1 MAEIEAHSGKFVKT
15 SIKKHPLVKCAMWL
29 LYILPQSAHKKSLS
43 VINGI
48 SIPLIND
55 FYAYEFEATPIFRY
69 NKIEVIGMY
78 QVTNKNP
85 FESVQECM
93 LIGLFDKP
101 EKFSGVL
108 QPLDDS
114 FQGGLTELVKS
125 GDISAKLKK
134 VSVVHSLGKT
144 DIKRNLFIGLGKE
157 KNITFDHVREAFG
170 VAFKKAKSL
179 KLHSMSIA
187 LDTFVNEKI
196 TALDVAHALSEA
208 SILATYEFAGYKKKS
223 NEPEVDITQVEVFTN
238 SEQEAIKAALLVGD
252 AHGKGTNLARTLVNT
267 PSNLLTATHLAE
279 YAGRLASL
287 HDFELEILEKADM
300 EKLGM
305 GAFLAVNQG
314 SVEPPKMIVLKYQG
328 REEWKDV
335 LGLVGKG
342 VTFDTGG
349 YSLKPKDGIVGMKM
363 DMGGAAAVLGAMDV
377 IGRLKPEQNVV
388 AVIPATDNMVSA
400 EAFKPDDVITSL
412 SGKTIEVLNTD
423 AEGRLVLADAVTY
436 AKQHGANYLVDVATL
451 TGGVIIALG
460 LDKTGALTNNE
471 AFFEEVLQASYEAGE
486 FIWRLPYTEK
496 DKERVRGSKIADLNN
511 SPGREGHAIMGG
523 AFIGEFAEETP
534 WVHLDIAGTAS
545 ISKDHEL
552 GPAGAT
558 GVMVRTLAL
567 LAERFEPIQ

>member
-1 MAEIEAHSGKFVKT
+1 
-15 SIKKHPLVKCAMWL
+15 
-29 LYILPQSAHKKSLS
+29 
-43 VINGI
+43 
-48 SIPLIND
+48 
-55 FYAYEFEATPIFRY
+55 
-69 NKIEVIGMY
+69 MY
-78 QVTNKNP
+78 HVNNKNP

-93 LIGLFDKP
+93 LIGLFDKT
-101 EKFSGVL
+101 EKFSGKL
-108 QPLDDS
+108 ETLDES
-114 FQGGLTELVKS
+114 FQKGLTDLVKS

-134 VSVVHSLGKT
+134 ISIVHSLGKT
-144 DIKRNLFIGLGKE
+144 EIKRIIFIGLGKE
-157 KNITFDHVREAFG
+157 KEITFDQAREAFG

-179 KLHSMSIA
+179 KIHSISVA
-187 LDTFVNEKI
+187 LDTFVCERI
-196 TALDVAHALSEA
+196 PVEDAAHVLSEA
-208 SILATYEFAGYKKKS
+208 ATLATYEFAGYKQKS
-223 NEPEVDITQVEVFTN
+223 NEPDVDIETIEVFTD
-238 SEQEAIKAALLVGD
+238 EEVDVIKAALYVGH
-252 AHGKGTNLARTLVNT
+252 AHGKGTNAARTLVNT
-267 PSNLLTATHLAE
+267 PSNLMTATHLADHATE
-279 YAGRLASL
+279 LAKVY
-287 HDFELEILEKADM
+287 DFELEILEKHEM

-328 REEWKDV
+328 RDDWTDV

-363 DMGGAAAVLGAMDV
+363 DMGGAGAVLGAMEV
-377 IGRLKPEQNVV
+377 IGRLQPEQNVV
-388 AVIPATDNMVSA
+388 AVIPATDNVVSA

-436 AKQHGANYLVDVATL
+436 AKQHGANYIVDVATL

-471 AFFEEVLQASYEAGE
+471 DFFEEVLKSSYEAGE
-486 FIWRLPYTEK
+486 FIWRLPYTDK
-496 DKERVRGSKIADLNN
+496 DKERVRNSKIADLNN

-523 AFIGEFAEETP
+523 AFIGEFVDETP
-534 WVHLDIAGTAS
+534 WVHLDIAGTAT
-545 ISKDHEL
+545 ISSSHDL

-567 LAERFEPIQ
+567 LAERFEPIK